1 MGLPVPATAS
11 GVNDKASLWECG
23 RCEQRSPGVQVELVL
38 TPSEMPVLNKMHST
52 PGCFQILYAAN
63 VCDVLVAVYAAVK
76 NRLADRIETAHRPNH
91 LFFLLVVAKKL
102 EFVLA
107 FAYFVDCLGPISH
120 VRSSYPTPISDVI
133 SSYLTPAQKVLE
145 HNANGN
151 ARHQILSEARLLL
164 SYINA
169 PRNPESPDVSIS
181 SLDDTSLGMAQDHQL
196 MQHHFALQVQAG
208 KLQKIT
214 SEPEEGGDRLIT
226 PVGALNANNYVH
238 YSLAI
243 KLQSMLNSSE
253 KGGGLPLADWWVKE
267 VRYCP
272 LLVLLTK
279 QELQEHHPQNMTIIG
294 DSISKANVN
303 QLPHCDDSWKLSADG
318 GISSPHGK
326 SHIMA
331 LPVAEGEIATLG
343 FVAQDHDGNLIAVEV
358 QFRAGQIVCFNALH
372 FGSGGN
378 GDSSSPRVHCYT
390 GKAAVPS
397 EYDISTGDV
406 LLPPLQLAHRVN
418 LRAFRT

>member
-23 RCEQRSPGVQVELVL
+23 RCEQRSPGVPVELVL

-52 PGCFQILYAAN
+52 PGCFPILYAAN

-91 LFFLLVVAKKL
+91 LLFLLVVAKKL

-133 SSYLTPAQKVLE
+133 SSYLTPAHKVLE

-151 ARHQILSEARLLL
+151 APHQILSEARLLL

-226 PVGALNANNYVH
+226 PVGALNANKYVH
-238 YSLAI
+238 YRLAI
-243 KLQSMLNSSE
+243 QLQSMLNSSE

-267 VRYCP
+267 ERYCP

-318 GISSPHGK
+318 GISSPDGK

-343 FVAQDHDGNLIAVEV
+343 FVGQDHDGNLIAVEV
-358 QFRAGQIVCFNALH
+358 RFRAGQIVSFNALH
-372 FGSGGN
+372 YGSGGN